1 MNWDYVT
8 SAVPQFANAALIT
21 LALSGLAIVLSLVI
35 GLVCALAISYRWP
48 VLSALCK
55 GYIELSRNT
64 PLLIQLFFLY
74 FGLTKLGI
82 SLSGFACAV
91 IGLAFLGG
99 AYMAESFRAGIGA
112 VSIKQIEAGKSLGLR
127 PCQVFYHIVLP
138 QANAVALP
146 SLGANCLFLVKE
158 TSVVS
163 AIAVGELMFVTKDV
177 IGMDYKTNEALFLL
191 VVFYLLILLPLSWG
205 ISALER
211 KQRRAAYGH

>member
-1 MNWDYVT
+1 MSWDYIAT
-8 SAVPQFANAALIT
+8 AMPQFAHAALIT
-21 LALSGLAIVLSLVI
+21 LVLSLLAI
-35 GLVCALAISYRWP
+35 ILSLILGLFCALCLSYRYR
-48 VLSALCK
+48 VLSPLCK
-55 GYIELSRNT
+55 GYVELSRNT

-82 SLSGFACAV
+82 SLSGFVCAV
-91 IGLAFLGG
+91 IGLTFLGG
-99 AYMAESFRAGIGA
+99 AYMAESFRAGIEA

-138 QANAVALP
+138 QACAIALP
-146 SLGANCLFLVKE
+146 SLGANGLFLVKE

-191 VVFYLLILLPLSWG
+191 VVFYLVILLPLSWSIG
-205 ISALER
+205 WLER